1 MPLRLKSSFYTVP
14 SICVRVCA
22 SLQPPPIRSTLV
34 RWSEATSLWSRR
46 AYPQMSAIAVERWV
60 NRKTGRHTDR
70 RTCRQTDRRHKTGL
84 WPRGTTTQRSIYNS
98 LNMVQDHNV
107 FICRKGL
114 CNWHF
119 IYRDTVAI
127 LDYQGT
133 FLWSLCDVMMWIL
146 WRWVGK
152 CFYFLSYTIQQDKN
166 PLDTGQSFI
175 QLKET
180 KNKTLFPTA
189 GRSKRQFEKKNK
201 TKKQNLYQHLH
212 NSSEWLG
219 CKWL

>member
-1 MPLRLKSSFYTVP
+1 MPLRLKSSSYTVP

-22 SLQPPPIRSTLV
+22 SPQPPSIRSILV
-34 RWSEATSLWSRR
+34 RWSEAARGDFSMVPEALPTNVGYCSGEVSKQEDGQTYR
-46 AYPQMSAIAVERWV
+46 QTHMQ
-60 NRKTGRHTDR
+60 TD
-70 RTCRQTDRRHKTGL
+70 RQTDRRHKTGL

-133 FLWSLCDVMMWIL
+133 FL
-146 WRWVGK
+146 
-152 CFYFLSYTIQQDKN
+152 
-166 PLDTGQSFI
+166 
-175 QLKET
+175 
-180 KNKTLFPTA
+180 
-189 GRSKRQFEKKNK
+189 
-201 TKKQNLYQHLH
+201 
-212 NSSEWLG
+212 
-219 CKWL
+219 